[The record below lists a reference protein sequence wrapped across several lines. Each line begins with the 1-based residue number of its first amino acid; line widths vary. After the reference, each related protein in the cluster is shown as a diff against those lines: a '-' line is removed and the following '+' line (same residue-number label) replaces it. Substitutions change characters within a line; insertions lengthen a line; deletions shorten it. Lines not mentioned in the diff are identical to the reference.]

1 MVLTSSFWEN
11 LTFISIVKV
20 FQWGNVRVY
29 HIAAKK
35 IVIPDT
41 FENEDVY
48 LRISKTTKRV
58 HT

>member
-29 HIAAKK
+29 HILQKT